1 MKLSK
6 KERKSKSAKPLK
18 FIRNWKVL
26 QSQKRKNKET
36 KMTDDK
42 EFTQVQVDVGVLKQ
56 QISMLTILCDKMDK
70 VIEKLVDQH
79 DKHLVKVYSTMEDR
93 RIETEGD
100 IKEIHGRID
109 TVLDKLQDSELRL
122 MSELK
127 SLRQEMQ
134 NHNAKEKESLD
145 KLLQWKWM
153 IAGGVIALS
162 WIVSHMELVA
172 SVFGK

>member
-1 MKLSK
+1 M
-6 KERKSKSAKPLK
+6 A
-18 FIRNWKVL
+18 
-26 QSQKRKNKET
+26 
-36 KMTDDK
+36 DDK
-42 EFTQVQVDVGVLKQ
+42 DCVQVQIDVGVLKQ
-56 QISMLTILCDKMDK
+56 QISTLTVLCDKMDK

-79 DKHLVKVYSTMEDR
+79 DKHLVKVYTTMEDR
-93 RIETEGD
+93 RLETESD

-122 MSELK
+122 MNELK

-162 WIVSHMELVA
+162 WLVSHMELFTT
-172 SVFGK
+172 VFGK

>member
-1 MKLSK
+1 MS
-6 KERKSKSAKPLK
+6 E
-18 FIRNWKVL
+18 
-26 QSQKRKNKET
+26 
-36 KMTDDK
+36 DK
-42 EFTQVQVDVGVLKQ
+42 DCIQVQIDVGVLKQ
-56 QISMLTILCDKMDK
+56 QISTLTLLCDKMDK

-79 DKHLVKVYSTMEDR
+79 DKHLVKVYNTMEDR
-93 RIETEGD
+93 RLETEND

-122 MSELK
+122 MHELK

-162 WIVSHMELVA
+162 WIVSHMELL
-172 SVFGK
+172 SGVFGK

>member
-1 MKLSK
+1 MKSSK

-26 QSQKRKNKET
+26 QSQERKNKET
-36 KMTDDK
+36 EMSEDK
-42 EFTQVQVDVGVLKQ
+42 DCIQVQIDVGVMKQ
-56 QISMLTILCDKMDK
+56 QISTLTLLCDKMDK

-79 DKHLVKVYSTMEDR
+79 DKHLIKVYGTMEDR
-93 RIETEGD
+93 RLETEGD
-100 IKEIHGRID
+100 VKEIHGRID
-109 TVLDKLQDSELRL
+109 TVLDKLHDSELRL

-127 SLRQEMQ
+127 ALRQEMQ

-153 IAGGVIALS
+153 IAGGVVALS
-162 WIVSHMELVA
+162 WLVSHMEFIATIL
-172 SVFGK
+172 GK

>member
-1 MKLSK
+1 MS
-6 KERKSKSAKPLK
+6 
-18 FIRNWKVL
+18 
-26 QSQKRKNKET
+26 
-36 KMTDDK
+36 DDK
-42 EFTQVQVDVGVLKQ
+42 DCIQVQVDVGVLKQ
-56 QISMLTILCDKMDK
+56 QISTLTILCDKMDK

-93 RIETEGD
+93 RLETESD

-122 MSELK
+122 MHELK

-162 WIVSHMELVA
+162 WIVSHMELLS

>member
-1 MKLSK
+1 MS
-6 KERKSKSAKPLK
+6 
-18 FIRNWKVL
+18 
-26 QSQKRKNKET
+26 
-36 KMTDDK
+36 DDK
-42 EFTQVQVDVGVLKQ
+42 DCVQVQIDVGVMKQ
-56 QISMLTILCDKMDK
+56 QISTLTLLCDKMDK

-79 DKHLVKVYSTMEDR
+79 DKHLIKVYSTMEDR
-93 RIETEGD
+93 RLETESD

-122 MSELK
+122 MHELK

-153 IAGGVIALS
+153 IAGGIVALS
-162 WIVSHMELVA
+162 WIVSHMELLSGVL
-172 SVFGK
+172 GK

>member
-18 FIRNWKVL
+18 FIRNWKAL
-26 QSQKRKNKET
+26 QSQRRKNKET
-36 KMTDDK
+36 EMADDK
-42 EFTQVQVDVGVLKQ
+42 DCVQVQIDVGVLKQ
-56 QISMLTILCDKMDK
+56 QISTLTVLCDKMDK

-79 DKHLVKVYSTMEDR
+79 DKHLVKVYTTMEDR
-93 RIETEGD
+93 RLETESD

-134 NHNAKEKESLD
+134 NHNTREKESLD

-153 IAGGVIALS
+153 IAGGIIALS
-162 WIVSHMELVA
+162 WLVSHMELFA
-172 SVFGK
+172 TIFGK

>member
-1 MKLSK
+1 M
-6 KERKSKSAKPLK
+6 A
-18 FIRNWKVL
+18 
-26 QSQKRKNKET
+26 
-36 KMTDDK
+36 DDK
-42 EFTQVQVDVGVLKQ
+42 DCVQVQIDVSVLKQ
-56 QISMLTILCDKMDK
+56 QISTLTVLCDKMDK

-79 DKHLVKVYSTMEDR
+79 DKHLVKVYTTMEDR
-93 RIETEGD
+93 RLETESD

-109 TVLDKLQDSELRL
+109 TVLDKLQNSELRL
-122 MSELK
+122 MNELK

-162 WIVSHMELVA
+162 WLVSHMELFA
-172 SVFGK
+172 TVFGK

>member
-1 MKLSK
+1 MS
-6 KERKSKSAKPLK
+6 
-18 FIRNWKVL
+18 
-26 QSQKRKNKET
+26 
-36 KMTDDK
+36 DDK
-42 EFTQVQVDVGVLKQ
+42 DCVQVQIDVGVMKQ
-56 QISMLTILCDKMDK
+56 QISTLTLLCDKMDK

-93 RIETEGD
+93 RLETESD

-122 MSELK
+122 MHELK

-153 IAGGVIALS
+153 IAGGIVALS
-162 WIVSHMELVA
+162 WIVSHMELLSGVL
-172 SVFGK
+172 GK